1 MAYKPKANE
10 QALYVDGHAQLLK
23 ALQEIGAPIEAI
35 IAANEAVGMPV
46 LRTAKNIAPVRVGK
60 LRASIKLSKA
70 TTNVKIRAG
79 MKSVPYANPI
89 HWGWFYDRN
98 NFITKNIK
106 PNPFMARA
114 LGYNRDEIL
123 ANYVKEM
130 GKLIDKHKPPAS
142 VKNRWFD

>member
-1 MAYKPKANE
+1 VAYKPKANE
-10 QALYVDGHAQLLK
+10 QAVTVKGMPELVAALK
-23 ALQEIGAPIEAI
+23 AIGAPVEAI
-35 IAANEAVGMPV
+35 IKANEAVGMPV
-46 LRTAKNIAPVRVGK
+46 LRTAKNIAPVKSGA
-60 LRASIKLSKA
+60 LRDSIRLGKA

-79 MKSVPYANPI
+79 LKKVPYANPI

-123 ANYVKEM
+123 TKYVSEM
-130 GKLIDKHKPPAS
+130 KKLIDKYQPPES

>member
-1 MAYKPKANE
+1 MAVKLKANE
-10 QALYVDGHAQLLK
+10 QPITVDGLVGLIK
-23 ALQEIGAPIEAI
+23 ALRAIGTPVEAI
-35 IAANEAVGMPV
+35 REANEAVGGMV
-46 LRTAKNIAPVRVGK
+46 LRTAKNIAPVRSGD
-60 LRASIKLSKA
+60 LRRTIKLGKA

-79 MKSVPYANPI
+79 LKRVPYANPI

-123 ANYVKEM
+123 VKYASEM
-130 GKLIDKHKPPAS
+130 KKLIDKYAPPAS
-142 VKNRWFD
+142 VKKWW

>member
-1 MAYKPKANE
+1 VAYKPKANE
-10 QALYVDGHAQLLK
+10 QALYVDGHAQMLK
-23 ALQEIGAPIEAI
+23 ALKAIGAPVEAI

-46 LRTAKNIAPVRVGK
+46 LRTAKNIAPVRSGA
-60 LRASIKLSKA
+60 LRATIKLSKA

-79 MKSVPYANPI
+79 MAKVPYANPI

-106 PNPFMARA
+106 PNPFMSRA

-123 ANYVKEM
+123 AKYVSEM
-130 GKLIDKHKPPAS
+130 KKLIDKYEPPSS
-142 VKNRWFD
+142 VKKWW

>member
-10 QALYVDGHAQLLK
+10 QAVSVEGHDQLLK
-23 ALQEIGAPIEAI
+23 ALKAIGAPVEAI
-35 IAANEAVGMPV
+35 IAANEAVGGPV
-46 LRTAKNIAPVRVGK
+46 LRTAKNIAPVKSGA
-60 LRASIKLSKA
+60 LRNTIKLSKA

-79 MKSVPYANPI
+79 MKRVPYANPI
-89 HWGWFYDRN
+89 HWGGFYDRN

-123 ANYVKEM
+123 ANYVKQM
-130 GKLIDKHKPPAS
+130 KKLIDKYEPPSS
-142 VKNRWFD
+142 VKKWW